1 MKTTIRIKF
10 DNTFYIFSL
19 LILLS
24 GMFKEFTF
32 VFILIFFHE
41 LGHAITGILL
51 GFKLDKIIIYPY
63 GGLTKFNNLENINL
77 NKELIMLIMGPL
89 CQIITYII
97 LITNFKYPYIKVYH
111 YSILI
116 FNLLPI

>member
-77 NKELIMLIMGPL
+77 NKELL
-89 CQIITYII
+89 
-97 LITNFKYPYIKVYH
+97 
-111 YSILI
+111 YS
-116 FNLLPI
+116 LL